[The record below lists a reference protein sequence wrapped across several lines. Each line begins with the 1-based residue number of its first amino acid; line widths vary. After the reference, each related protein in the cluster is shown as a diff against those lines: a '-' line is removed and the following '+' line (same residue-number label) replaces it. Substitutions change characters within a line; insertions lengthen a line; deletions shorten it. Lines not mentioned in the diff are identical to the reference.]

1 MNSKLTKI
9 FNWLKERNDRAII
22 PIGGLTLYLEAYWVS
37 KLDNKFKIEY
47 RVDEL
52 DVNGN
57 LEYSK
62 FYIDEI
68 LKFIDKKEAEEYLK
82 NGWRKGMLKRKKVL
96 K

>member
-9 FNWLKERNDRAII
+9 FNWLKERNDKAII
-22 PIGGLTLYLEAYWVS
+22 PIGGLTLYLEAYWLS

-68 LKFIDKKEAEEYLK
+68 LKIIDNE
-82 NGWRKGMLKRKKVL
+82 N
-96 K
+96 